1 MYVHREMEIRAAE
14 KRLLQNDIPR
24 TGDEF
29 EKLVRGSPNS
39 SFAWIQYMA
48 YCIDMAEIEKA
59 RSVAER
65 LLHLPFIFDFS
76 NIYFFSTHLIQAI
89 LSLFL

>member
-1 MYVHREMEIRAAE
+1 MEIRAAE

-29 EKLVRGSPNS
+29 EKLIRGSPNS

-48 YCIDMAEIEKA
+48 YCIDMAHIEKA

-65 LLHLPFIFDFS
+65 LFHLPFNFHFP
-76 NIYFFSTHLIQAI
+76 NIHFFITHLIQAI
-89 LSLFL
+89 LFLCL